1 MVAASSGIS
10 SLAIDAVGYA
20 GGAALALCLIPQV
33 AKIVIT
39 RSARDISVAWSI
51 LYLIG
56 LSLSMAYLIMK
67 DAMAAWLPII
77 VEVAGCLLIL
87 VLKLFYEH
95 TAAGRRWAAAA
106 AAKAT
111 FQWESSLHK
120 LSGAHSRAA
129 LDTSP
134 WQDGTSC
141 SCDVSLHGSKHGT
154 SQIEGQPQQLSEE
167 YVSHLAVVCDMQG
180 SSSNDSIAAEA
191 EACSTNQQLQLQLKH
206 HHHQQQQWQEQ

>member
-111 FQWESSLHK
+111 FQWDSPLNK
-120 LSGAHSRAA
+120 LSGAHRAA

-134 WQDGTSC
+134 WHDGTSC

-154 SQIEGQPQQLSEE
+154 SHIEGQPQQLSEE

-180 SSSNDSIAAEA
+180 SSGDSIAAEA
-191 EACSTNQQLQLQLKH
+191 EACSNNQQLQQLK
-206 HHHQQQQWQEQ
+206 HHHQQQQP